1 MIPAL
6 CHPIRLQFSR
16 EIKDNTEK
24 CLFFKISREKEQK
37 KDHNALKRFL
47 VQRQI
52 LIHDPQTGAMI

>member
-6 CHPIRLQFSR
+6 SHPIRLQFSR

-24 CLFFKISREKEQK
+24 RLFFKISREKEQK
-37 KDHNALKRFL
+37 KDHNAFKCFL
-47 VQRQI
+47 VQSQI